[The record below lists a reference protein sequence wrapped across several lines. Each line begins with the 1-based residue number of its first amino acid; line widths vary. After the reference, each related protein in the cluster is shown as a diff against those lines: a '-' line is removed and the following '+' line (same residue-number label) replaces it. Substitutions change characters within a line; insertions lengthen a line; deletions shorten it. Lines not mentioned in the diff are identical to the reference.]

1 MYLPIMFTIVGLTAG
16 TVYWQEERPVFIIT
30 AYCGASIPSLLLLGS
45 LLEKQINR
53 SLEVS
58 ETTLTLYVVFLGLL
72 GQCESVTYPRQTNH
86 VTGNA

>member
-58 ETTLTLYVVFLGLL
+58 ETTFASPCTA
-72 GQCESVTYPRQTNH
+72 SS
-86 VTGNA
+86 